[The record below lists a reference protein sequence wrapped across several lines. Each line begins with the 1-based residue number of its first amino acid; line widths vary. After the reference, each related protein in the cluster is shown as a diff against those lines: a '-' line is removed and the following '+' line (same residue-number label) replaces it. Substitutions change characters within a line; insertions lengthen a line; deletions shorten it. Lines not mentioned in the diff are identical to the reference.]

1 MIAKE
6 FLKSSK
12 WVSDKMQEFGVFL
25 GASYVGFKD
34 RVLALLCATEAESG
48 ITKTG
53 EVSGSENSRVPRE
66 L

>member
-1 MIAKE
+1 M
-6 FLKSSK
+6 
-12 WVSDKMQEFGVFL
+12 
-25 GASYVGFKD
+25 GFKD
-34 RVLALLCATEAESG
+34 RVLALLCAIEAESG